1 MNISIASPL
10 AKDTFEAMTKSDRI
24 KTVLSMVDENEY
36 ETVVSKLITL
46 FDLELNFGKAHD
58 FGIKRVIKSRVFEFS
73 DGISLP
79 SRLFM
84 ILHTLGHY
92 YFISRADKMGI
103 DRYKY
108 IYDTFENTNLH
119 VYEQADAKAVQ
130 EARIVTDKVRRD
142 RTEFEIK
149 ANDFAADLLRAI
161 GHPHLIPLIKLYEP
175 ADVNYILDVTEGG
188 RDSIVPTDFDY
199 LDRYVC
205 TSQTVVEE
213 DNSEQI
219 YWPGVFSIG
228 SIDWPLL
235 AKSKLE
241 IHFF

>member
-1 MNISIASPL
+1 MNISIPSPL
-10 AKDTFEAMTKSDRI
+10 AKETFEAMSKTDRI
-24 KTVLSMVDENEY
+24 QAVLSIVDEAEY
-36 ETVVSKLITL
+36 KAVTTKLASL
-46 FDLELNFGKAHD
+46 FDLEYNFEKVHK
-58 FGIKRVIKSRVFEFS
+58 FGIKTIIKSRVFDFA

-119 VYEQADAKAVQ
+119 VYEQAEAKAVQ
-130 EARIVTDKVRRD
+130 AARVVTDKIRRD
-142 RTEFEIK
+142 RTEFEIR
-149 ANDFAADLLRAI
+149 ANDYSADLLRAI
-161 GHPHLIPLIKLYEP
+161 GHAHLIPLIKLYEP
-175 ADVNYILDVTEGG
+175 ADINYILDVTEGG
-188 RDSIVPTDFDY
+188 KNAIVPTDFDY

-205 TSQTVVEE
+205 NNQTVDEE
-213 DNSEQI
+213 DNLERI
-219 YWPGVFSIG
+219 YESGIFDIG
-228 SIDWPLL
+228 AIDWDLL

>member
-1 MNISIASPL
+1 MNLSIPSPL
-10 AKDTFEAMTKSDRI
+10 AKEAFETMSKADRI
-24 KTVLSMVDENEY
+24 RAVLSIVDEAEY
-36 ETVVSKLITL
+36 EAVTTKLESL
-46 FDLELNFGKAHD
+46 FGLKYNFGKAHI
-58 FGIKRVIKSRVFEFS
+58 FSIKAVIKGRVFNFS

-103 DRYKY
+103 DRYRY

-119 VYEQADAKAVQ
+119 VYEQAEAQAVQ
-130 EARIVTDKVRRD
+130 VARIVTDKIRRD
-142 RTEFEIK
+142 RTEFEIR
-149 ANDFAADLLRAI
+149 ANDYSADLLRVI
-161 GHPHLIPLIKLYEP
+161 GHPHLIPLIKLYQP
-175 ADVNYILDVTEGG
+175 ADINYILDVTEGG
-188 RDSIVPTDFDY
+188 KDAIVPTDLDY

-205 TSQTVVEE
+205 NDQSVVEE
-213 DNSEQI
+213 DNVERI
-219 YWPGVFSIG
+219 YEAGAFNIAA
-228 SIDWPLL
+228 IDWDLL